1 MMTGENIICFAKEW
15 TEDPTSNNHV
25 MRLLAEK
32 NKVLWLNSIA
42 TRTPNLGSKDD
53 VAKIKRKL
61 QTLGQGAREV
71 APGLNVFTPLVLP
84 FPHSAAATMAN
95 RQILKGTLA
104 ALRLSLGMKGFQAWS
119 FIPTAAEYIGRL
131 GEDLSVYY
139 CTDEWSQFSY
149 VDKDRIMALERE
161 LIRKVDVVFTTSRGL
176 LEKKR
181 QYNPEAYLA
190 SHGVDREH
198 FAAAMKDETPLAP
211 ELVGKKRPVI
221 GFFGLV
227 QDWIDVELF
236 GYLAEKR
243 PDWTICIIGKSLVD
257 ISFLKKYPNVVLV
270 DRRPYS
276 ELPKYCKGFDV
287 GLCPFRLNELTV
299 HVNPIKLREYLSA
312 GLPVVSTDIPECRL
326 SPELTRIGRTH
337 EEFLA
342 EVEAALREDSPE
354 ARRRR
359 SEKMKEETW
368 EKKVE
373 QLGVHIQA
381 VRAKRQGRLNAA
393 SAVR

>member
-1 MMTGENIICFAKEW
+1 MLTGENIICFAKEW
-15 TEDPTSNNHV
+15 SEDPTSNNHV
-25 MRLLAEK
+25 MRLLGER

-53 VAKIKRKL
+53 VEKIKRKL
-61 QTLGQGAREV
+61 KTLGQGAREV
-71 APGLNVFTPLVLP
+71 SRGLHVFTPLVLP
-84 FPHSAAATMAN
+84 FPHSKAATLAN
-95 RQILKGTLA
+95 RQILRGTLA
-104 ALRLSLGMKGFQAWS
+104 ALRLQLGMGGFQAWS
-119 FIPTAAEYIGRL
+119 FIPTAAEYIDKL
-131 GEDLSVYY
+131 GAELTVYY

-149 VDKDRIMALERE
+149 VDKDRIVAMERDI
-161 LIRKVDVVFTTSRGL
+161 LRKVDVVFATSRGL
-176 LEKKR
+176 LERKR

-190 SHGVDREH
+190 SHGVDYEH
-198 FAAAMKDETPLAP
+198 FAAAMREETPLAP
-211 ELVGKKRPVI
+211 ELRGVKGPVI

-243 PDWTICIIGKSLVD
+243 PDWTICVIGKSLVD
-257 ISFLKKYPNVVLV
+257 VSFLKKYPNVLLV
-270 DRRPYS
+270 DRRPYA

-287 GLCPFRLNELTV
+287 GLCPFRINDLTL

-326 SPELTRIGRTH
+326 NPEWTRIGRTH

-342 EVEAALREDSPE
+342 QVDAALREDSPE

-359 SEKMKEETW
+359 SDAMREETW
-368 EKKVE
+368 EKKVA
-373 QLGVHIQA
+373 QLGVHLEG
-381 VRAKRQGRLNAA
+381 VRAKKRSARA
-393 SAVR
+393 SA